1 MKKGKVNLGPQG
13 EILDVGGVAKLLR
26 ISKYGVYKLAR
37 EGKIPGLYIGNKWRF
52 SKSKILEEMGKP
64 SPKK

>member
-1 MKKGKVNLGPQG
+1 MKKDKVNLGPEE
-13 EILDVGGVAKLLR
+13 EILDVGGVAKLLK
-26 ISKYGVYKLAR
+26 ISNYGVYKLAK

-52 SKSKILEEMGKP
+52 SKAKIIETMGKP